1 MHMFFNAN
9 FKGTKCLL
17 GKGIHSAKSIYSH
30 EEEIHERSN
39 GRNTS
44 NTGRSLSGTVNN
56 FEKKCEGSVGIILNS
71 ITLPITQGPTYL
83 FYGFKI
89 EVIFVKAM
97 QPIFAWSFS
106 YKIRPAYNF

>member
-1 MHMFFNAN
+1 MFFNAN

-44 NTGRSLSGTVNN
+44 NTGRSLSGTVQYHPNYH
-56 FEKKCEGSVGIILNS
+56 EHKAQRI
-71 ITLPITQGPTYL
+71 
-83 FYGFKI
+83 YGFKI
-89 EVIFVKAM
+89 EVIFV
-97 QPIFAWSFS
+97 
-106 YKIRPAYNF
+106 